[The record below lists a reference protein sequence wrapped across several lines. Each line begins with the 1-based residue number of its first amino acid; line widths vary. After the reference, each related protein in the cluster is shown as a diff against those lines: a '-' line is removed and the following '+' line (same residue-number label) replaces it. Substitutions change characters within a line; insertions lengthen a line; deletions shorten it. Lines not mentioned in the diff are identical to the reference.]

1 MRAKYTTPTSS
12 MAEFEL
18 SCSVN
23 VTSIDGG
30 DTGIGYGGGADPSTG
45 RAKDRDIYY
54 EDTPENSNNLMSLW

>member
-1 MRAKYTTPTSS
+1 MRSKYTTPTLS
-12 MAEFEL
+12 MAELEP
-18 SCSVN
+18 SYSVN

-54 EDTPENSNNLMSLW
+54 EDTPENSNSLMYLW